1 VEGGRRPGL
10 RYPITDEATTSDGR
24 GRYSFFKA
32 VHLPGKP
39 VASIFWSPATGAHT
53 IYGAIREK
61 WAPQTG
67 AHTIYGAIR
76 EKWASMGW
84 ERSALGFPTSDE
96 FQEGAYRRSNF
107 QGGYIIWTPK
117 GGPVALGP
125 DGKPPLRPCD
135 ITAGLGSF
143 AMPCD

>member
-1 VEGGRRPGL
+1 VTGGIGAKWKEAGGPAYG
-10 RYPITDEATTSDGR
+10 YPITDEATTSDGR

-61 WAPQTG
+61 WA
-67 AHTIYGAIR
+67 
-76 EKWASMGW
+76 SMGW

-107 QGGYIIWTPK
+107 QGGYIIWTSK

-135 ITAGLGSF
+135 LTAGLGPF